1 MKPALAELKTQNQ
14 FVCQSWHQA
23 EEGALV
29 YPAMQI
35 HSRLMFQVP
44 MYWTAC
50 VGYTLRNEKGQEYNQ
65 HQIIAATTRYRLRN
79 ISDTFTGYMEDLE
92 QEVNQQH
99 VVGQFYILATGKG
112 RERVFTE
119 TMIDKVLDFTS
130 AYKGPA
136 RWEVE
141 DA

>member
-35 HSRLMFQVP
+35 NSRLMFQVP

-50 VGYTLRNEKGQEYNQ
+50 VGYTLRSERGQGYNQ
-65 HQIIAATTRYRLRN
+65 HQIVAATTRYRLKN
-79 ISDTFTGYMEDLE
+79 ISDTFTQVMEDLE
-92 QEVNQQH
+92 QEVNKNH
-99 VVGQFYILATGKG
+99 VIGQFYILATGKG

-119 TMIDKVLDFTS
+119 PMIDKVLAFME
-130 AYKGPA
+130 AYDGKA
-136 RWEVE
+136 RWEV
-141 DA
+141 